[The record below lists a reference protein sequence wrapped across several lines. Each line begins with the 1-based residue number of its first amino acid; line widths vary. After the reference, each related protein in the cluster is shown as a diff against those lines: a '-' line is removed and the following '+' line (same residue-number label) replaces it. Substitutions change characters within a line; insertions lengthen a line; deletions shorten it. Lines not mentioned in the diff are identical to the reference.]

1 MSAPSSPTWLL
12 AATRRRANYADLRIS
27 DAERAEVADLLSRHY
42 GDGRLDQAEF
52 DERLDQAM
60 RARTYKDLSGLFADL
75 PRTEAAGSSEASKV
89 SEAVARGPHR
99 RPILRDLFR
108 GLFVILVIV
117 IAAAAGRALV
127 WSLHPWVW
135 IAIIG
140 AIILYATRT
149 PRGTS

>member
-1 MSAPSSPTWLL
+1 MSAPSSPIWLL
-12 AATRRRANYADLRIS
+12 AATRRRVSYSDLRIS
-27 DAERAEVADLLSRHY
+27 DAERAEVTDLLSRHY

-52 DERLDQAM
+52 NERLDQAM
-60 RARTYKDLSGLFADL
+60 SAKTYRDLGGLFADL
-75 PRTEAAGSSEASKV
+75 PRTETADSSEASA
-89 SEAVARGPHR
+89 AVARNPHR
-99 RPILRDLFR
+99 HPNLRDLSR
-108 GLFVILVIV
+108 GLFVILVV
-117 IAAAAGRALV
+117 LIAAAAGRALV